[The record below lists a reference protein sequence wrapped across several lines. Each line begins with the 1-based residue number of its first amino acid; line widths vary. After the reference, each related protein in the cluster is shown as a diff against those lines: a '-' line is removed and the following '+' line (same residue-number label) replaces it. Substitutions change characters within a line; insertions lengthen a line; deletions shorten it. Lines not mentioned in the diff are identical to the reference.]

1 MKKIMFSVAILVAAG
16 LGYLAWY
23 NPSQAEQSAP
33 AATTPAPEVA
43 VATMQEK
50 EVRLTSE
57 LPGRTTAFQVA
68 EIRPQVGGII
78 QKRAFKEGSEIKKGE
93 LLYQIDPSTYEV
105 AVARTTAAVAK
116 AQAELEA
123 ARIDL
128 QRTKVVA
135 PIDGRI
141 GRSTITPGALVTA
154 NQAQAMA
161 TVQQLDPIYVDLTQS
176 NVELLRLRRAMQS
189 GHMQSA
195 GAAGTTVR
203 LILEDGS
210 EYPLPGTLQLA
221 EANVDQDTGTVTLRA
236 VFPNPDRELLP
247 GMYVRARIEE
257 GILARTL
264 LIPQQAVT
272 RNAQGQAQTL
282 VVGGADPQEQ
292 RQLGLDRAG
301 GGGGSGGRRGGAGER
316 RPPRHAGTA
325 HAGTGPRR
333 RRRLDRPSRSGRRR
347 PGGSRQSAE
356 SPSRHAGAHCPAG
369 NVRRN
374 YGPFFHRPTRL
385 RLGPGHRRHA
395 GRTPGHPHPARGPV
409 PKHRAA
415 NHLHQRDLSRRVG
428 QNIGRRRNPGH

>member
-1 MKKIMFSVAILVAAG
+1 MKRILFAIAIVIVTG
-16 LGYLAWY
+16 LGYLVWDK
-23 NPSQAEQSAP
+23 PSQAEQAAP
-33 AATTPAPEVA
+33 AAPPAPEVA
-43 VATMQEK
+43 VMTMQPK

-57 LPGRTTAFQVA
+57 LPGRTTVFQVA

-78 QKRAFKEGSEIKKGE
+78 QKRAFSEGSEVKAGQ
-93 LLYQIDPSTYEV
+93 LLYQIDTSTYEV

-116 AQAELEA
+116 AKAELEPARLKANRYKELIRSKAVSQQDHDEAQAALALGQANVASAQAELEA

-176 NVELLRLRRAMQS
+176 NVELLRLRRAMQT
-189 GHMQSA
+189 GRMQSA
-195 GAAGTTVR
+195 GTAGTTVR
-203 LILEDGS
+203 LILEDGT

-257 GILARTL
+257 GVLAQTL

-282 VVGGADPQEQ
+282 VVGAGDTLELRPLE
-292 RQLGLDRAG
+292 LDRAVG
-301 GGGGSGGRRGGAGER
+301 GDWIVRQGLAAGDR
-316 RPPRHAGTA
+316 VV
-325 HAGTGPRR
+325 
-333 RRRLDRPSRSGRRR
+333 LDNLQKVR
-347 PGGSRQSAE
+347 PGM
-356 SPSRHAGAHCPAG
+356 P
-369 NVRRN
+369 VRI
-374 YGPFFHRPTRL
+374 
-385 RLGPGHRRHA
+385 A
-395 GRTPGHPHPARGPV
+395 QQAM
-409 PKHRAA
+409 
-415 NHLHQRDLSRRVG
+415 
-428 QNIGRRRNPGH
+428 